1 MPKKA
6 IRLFVIIIAISILLG
21 CQSVSP
27 SSLLQAPATAT
38 ATVTST
44 LTTSPTAG
52 STNTPTATATVT
64 PIPTASATP
73 YPLGFWTTGDFHSHT
88 WLSDGKHTLTE
99 VVNSGFDQYGL
110 DWMANSDHGGSFGYD
125 PDGKSWDVSPL
136 MKKIKLLGDPTTY
149 KDGQKVRH
157 PAMWRWQ
164 SLLDFSWQ
172 LLFGGK
178 DGAGDIQPGLQSH
191 YPNKV
196 LIQGFE
202 WNVPGHAHAS
212 VGIINQTSGVA
223 ISNFE
228 YQFDANDT
236 DTSRSPELPKHN
248 STAADSLGAV
258 NYLETNFPTNSY
270 VVVNHPS
277 REQAYS
283 AADIRDLINA
293 GPDIV
298 LGLEGMPGH
307 QKESYRGSYNFGFYT
322 DPNKKV
328 LDQEKTDQART
339 YGGADIMLAKMGG
352 LMDSLWGEGR
362 HFWVFDNSD
371 FHGSASDGDF
381 WPGEYEKNHVNVTEL
396 TQSGI
401 LNGMRS
407 GNVFITHGDL
417 IKALDFKAASL
428 SNQSTMGQDLETKKG
443 SDVTVTIRFMSPEK
457 NNNGDKPIVDHID
470 LIMGNVTGI
479 FPPGGPNYSSKTNP
493 STQVLATFTKKD
505 WKTDPDGYQ
514 IITYT
519 LPKLQQN
526 SYLRLRG
533 TNLGMNVDKETKD
546 GSPLIDDL
554 MKSNDKA
561 KAYAD
566 LWFYSNPIFVNV
578 K

>member
-6 IRLFVIIIAISILLG
+6 IRLSVVFFAIAVLLG
-21 CQSVSP
+21 CQSVAP
-27 SSLLQAPATAT
+27 SLILQAPAPKTT
-38 ATVTST
+38 IITST
-44 LTTSPTAG
+44 PSP
-52 STNTPTATATVT
+52 
-64 PIPTASATP
+64 SAN
-73 YPLGFWTTGDFHSHT
+73 PLITGFWTSGDFHSHT
-88 WLSDGKHTLTE
+88 WLSDGKHTQAELL
-99 VVNSGFDQYGL
+99 SAGFNQFGL
-110 DWMANSDHGGSFGYD
+110 DWMANSDHGGSFGHD
-125 PDGKSWDVSPL
+125 PDGISWDVSPL
-136 MKKIKLLGDPTTY
+136 MKKTKLLGDPTAY
-149 KDGQKVRH
+149 KDGQKVLH

-164 SLLDFSWQ
+164 SLLDFSWP
-172 LLFGGK
+172 LLFGGE
-178 DGAGDIQPGLQSH
+178 DGAGDIQPGLQSQ

-196 LIQGFE
+196 LIQGLE
-202 WNVPGHAHAS
+202 WNVPCFAHAG

-228 YQFDANDT
+228 YQFDANDK
-236 DTSRSPELPKHN
+236 DTSRSAELPKHN
-248 STAADSLGAV
+248 STRADVLSAIK
-258 NYLETNFPTNSY
+258 YLATNFPTNSY
-270 VVVNHPS
+270 VVINHPS
-277 REQAYS
+277 REQTYT
-283 AADIRDLINA
+283 AADIRNMINA

-307 QKESYRGSYNFGFYT
+307 QMESSRGSYSNNFYT
-322 DPNKKV
+322 DANKKI

-339 YGGADIMLAKMGG
+339 YGGADIMLAKVGG

-371 FHGSASDGDF
+371 FHGRTDGNDF
-381 WPGEYEKNHVNVTEL
+381 WPGEYEKNHVFVTEL

-428 SNQSTMGQDLETKKG
+428 GNSRTMGQDLETTQG
-443 SDVTVTIRFMSPEK
+443 SDVTVTIRFKTPIQ
-457 NNNGDKPIVDHID
+457 NNNGDKPVVDHID

-479 FPPGGPNYSSKTNP
+479 IPPSSPKYSSKTNP
-493 STQVLATFTKKD
+493 STQVIASFSKMD

-514 IITYT
+514 TISFT

-526 SYLRLRG
+526 VYLRLRG
-533 TNLGMNVDKETKD
+533 TNLGMNVENETEN
-546 GSPLIDDL
+546 GNPLIDNL
-554 MKSNDKA
+554 MGINKQA

-566 LWFYSNPIFVNV
+566 LWFYSNPIFITV